1 MRGSVV
7 KKNDHWYVVIEDK
20 DPATGRRKRRWHSG
34 YRTKREAQAACN
46 ELAVAMQRGEYLA
59 PSKQTVGDFVEEWL
73 DTIRATV
80 RVSTLEKYSRDLRTH
95 VVPNIG
101 FVAMTKLDGPA
112 LNRLWST
119 LAETGKRP
127 SRPGGDRTGLSHK
140 SIENVAMTLHRL
152 LKDAVRWGR
161 IARNPADMA
170 DPPKRTAHR
179 RELIVWSAATLR
191 RFLEATADDELFPLW
206 FFLAT
211 TGTRRGEALG
221 LRWNDT
227 DLDTKKVKII
237 QTVMAIG
244 WEIHYGQPKT
254 ARSSSTPAPS
264 KCCGRIARR
273 CSNNAYSSA
282 PASST
287 EISCSANQTA
297 RRTTPNASTKPSNE
311 QSKSTASPTSQS
323 MASATPGPRWR
334 SKPGST
340 RKSSANASATARSPS
355 PSTCTPNPS
364 PQCTKQRRQQSLR

>member
-1 MRGSVV
+1 
-7 KKNDHWYVVIEDK
+7 
-20 DPATGRRKRRWHSG
+20 
-34 YRTKREAQAACN
+34 
-46 ELAVAMQRGEYLA
+46 MQRGEYLA

-101 FVAMTKLDGPA
+101 YVPMTKLDGPA

-119 LAETGKRP
+119 LGETGKRP
-127 SRPGGDRTGLSHK
+127 SCPGGERTGLSHK

-170 DPPKRTAHR
+170 DPPKRTANR
-179 RELIVWSAATLR
+179 RELIVWTAATLR
-191 RFLEATADDELFPLW
+191 RFLEATAGDELFPLW

-237 QTVMAIG
+237 QTVMSVG

-254 ARSSSTPAPS
+254 AA
-264 KCCGRIARR
+264 GRRPIVLD
-273 CSNNAYSSA
+273 
-282 PASST
+282 PGT
-287 EISCSANQTA
+287 VEVL
-297 RRTTPNASTKPSNE
+297 RTHRTKMLE
-311 QSKSTASPTSQS
+311 QRLLVG
-323 MASATPGPRWR
+323 PGFVDQDLVFCQPD
-334 SKPGST
+334 
-340 RKSSANASATARSPS
+340 RSPYH
-355 PSTCTPNPS
+355 PE
-364 PQCTKQRRQQSLR
+364 RVY